1 MTTRLP
7 RLAPGRHVTPAHGC
21 CLLELVS
28 ALADEEWTDRP
39 ATVHPVLGAV
49 ARRVNDL
56 STPDGRRALL
66 VFAVPL
72 IGTSDARCA
81 DALVEHCLRA
91 ARRPRAWWTRWWPA
105 LAVHRA
111 TEAVALAAGQHRDE
125 ALRRLLAECAELCL
139 TTKECPHGTS
149 DEQATGSARGGRRCR
164 RPRGHPHRGGAAG
177 DPSRRQ
183 TAVRDHAHAG

>member
-72 IGTSDARCA
+72 IGTSTARCA

-91 ARRPRAWWTRWWPA
+91 AGRPRARWTRWWPA

-111 TEAVALAAGQHRDE
+111 TKEVALAAGEHRDE
-125 ALRRLLAECAELCL
+125 ALRRLLAECAELCRAVPRRGVS
-139 TTKECPHGTS
+139 TW
-149 DEQATGSARGGRRCR
+149 DE
-164 RPRGHPHRGGAAG
+164 
-177 DPSRRQ
+177 
-183 TAVRDHAHAG
+183 